1 MSEHPAASLAALAG
15 LLIGAAVTVLDHA
28 LSFVAVLTA
37 VLTATARYFA
47 ILRGAEK
54 PQVERITARA
64 FFLGFV
70 VSLLLL
76 ALDRVLGG

>member
-1 MSEHPAASLAALAG
+1 MNEHSTAIAAAMMG
-15 LLIGAAVTVLDHA
+15 LLIGAVVSVLDHA

-64 FFLGFV
+64 FFLGFL